1 MKKVELKRRK
11 SKKFR
16 TYDNTEDKII
26 KTKEKIEEKYQGRK
40 EVIV

>member
-26 KTKEKIEEKYQGRK
+26 KNQREN
-40 EVIV
+40 